1 MNTCRCPNDPNC
13 GIDHVAIE
21 QENDTLREALI
32 ACPKFRDQALAQEGC
47 DLLTVATTP
56 DELWRAMERTCVKYL
71 DWLVARAEWPW
82 VGQRRTETQVLDDEC
97 RDYRVGPYAARKV
110 AA

>member
-13 GIDHVAIE
+13 TTDHTRVA

-32 ACPKFRDQALAQEGC
+32 ACPRFRDQALGQEGC
-47 DLLTVATTP
+47 DLLTAATTP
-56 DELWRAMERTCVKYL
+56 EELWAAMAKTCHRYI
-71 DWLVARAEWPW
+71 DWLVAHEL
-82 VGQRRTETQVLDDEC
+82 RRGPFSKTESQVLDDEC
-97 RDYRVGPYAARKV
+97 HDYRVGPYAARKV